1 MFKEE
6 ADVHPDS
13 DVSIHMYKYHYT
25 ITSAYV
31 LHFQLLFSYL
41 AHALHLPQH
50 INSQS
55 DSVDSEHEVAEK
67 VEKVKQQFPDL
78 SVDSFPIIH

>member
-6 ADVHPDS
+6 ADVVHPDS
-13 DVSIHMYKYHYT
+13 DVSIHMYKCHYIRICST
-25 ITSAYV
+25 
-31 LHFQLLFSYL
+31 FSTFIFIYL
-41 AHALHLPQH
+41 AHALYIPQH

-55 DSVDSEHEVAEK
+55 DSVDSAHEVAEK

-78 SVDSFPIIH
+78 SVDSFPTIH